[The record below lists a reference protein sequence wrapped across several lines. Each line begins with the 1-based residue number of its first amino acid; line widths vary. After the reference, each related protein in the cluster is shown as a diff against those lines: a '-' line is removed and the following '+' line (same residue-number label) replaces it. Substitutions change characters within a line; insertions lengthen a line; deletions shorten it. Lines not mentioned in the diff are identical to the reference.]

1 MTGIRYITDENGQ
14 KTDLIISLK
23 EHSELIEDLLDIIL
37 AEERENEDAI
47 SLDDFVAQL
56 KSERDLDA

>member
-37 AEERENEDAI
+37 AEERKNEDAI
-47 SLDDFVAQL
+47 SFDDFMAEL
-56 KSERDLDA
+56 KAERNLDA